1 MHSYIDV
8 DQLQINSAAADKLRK
23 VYKRYQNHEFDLLGS
38 GYVRVCYGMKARGAF
53 GHRYVSRAD
62 RILKYIA
69 ASRLKHICSDG
80 YTPINWYIDY
90 KSGYL
95 FDPVRYCSKIKCEK
109 SVGKHAG
116 ADIKCP
122 WELGRFYHLTQL
134 AVLAVCEKDD
144 RIGIIMEYR
153 DEVLDFIYMNPVG
166 KTVQWS
172 APMDIAVRIVNLTV
186 SYDMLNQV
194 DSAGILDHR
203 FDRLMEK
210 HINDSLDYLM
220 HHLEFSGRGSSNHY
234 LSNIAGMIYASAYL
248 PSSDWTDACLAFG
261 TQELIEQVACQ
272 FHDEGSHFE
281 GSTSYHRLSSEFV
294 LYSTALLYGVIHSER
309 KKALTKYDS
318 SLIKRLKS
326 KNKQKYDIESK
337 SFFPEWY
344 IDRLYH
350 MGYFTSSV
358 MKQNN
363 EVVQIGDNDSGRL
376 IKLTPLGSGDRDN
389 PIDHSGMLASMGGLF
404 HESMFQKYVYQL
416 PLEASFIS
424 ALSGN
429 LLLPGKRYMQE
440 IHCEKAQTYVAGNY
454 AYFEETVLFE
464 DDRTDLL
471 DGLSVLYFEKFGLLI
486 YKSKRL
492 FFSIVI
498 DTARFIHL
506 TGHTHN
512 DKLSVEV
519 MVDGRY
525 IVRDPG
531 GYVYTAAPETRN
543 LFRGTKAHNTIYVK
557 GLEQNIFA
565 GVFGMK
571 KQSKAYLLECTKEK
585 AVVREQYSGVDHIRE
600 VLFTGSAIKVKDYA
614 NKPFTVHFT
623 NSFYSIGYGKMRGRI
638 DYDS

>member
-8 DQLQINSAAADKLRK
+8 DKLQIDSATADKLKK

-38 GYVRVCYGMKARGAF
+38 GYVRVYYGIKTRGAY
-53 GHRYVSRAD
+53 GHRYVSRID
-62 RILKYIA
+62 RILKYIS
-69 ASRLKHICSDG
+69 ASKLKHICSDG
-80 YTPINWYIDY
+80 YAPINWYIDY
-90 KSGYL
+90 KSGYS
-95 FDPVRYCSKIKCEK
+95 FDPIRYHSKIRCEK
-109 SVGKHAG
+109 SVGKYAG
-116 ADIKCP
+116 VDIKCP
-122 WELGRFYHLTQL
+122 WELGRLYHLPQL
-134 AVLAVCEKDD
+134 AALAVCEKDGRN
-144 RIGIIMEYR
+144 RIIREYR

-172 APMDIAVRIVNLTV
+172 APMDISVRIVNLTV
-186 SYDMLNQV
+186 SYDVLNQV
-194 DSAGILDHR
+194 DSAGILDNR
-203 FDRLMEK
+203 FDCLIEK
-210 HINDSLDYLM
+210 HISDSLDYLM
-220 HHLEFSGRGSSNHY
+220 QNLEFFDRGSSNHY

-248 PSSDWTDACLAFG
+248 PSNDWTDACLAFG

-272 FHDEGSHFE
+272 FHEEGSHFE

-294 LYSTALLYGVIHSER
+294 LYSTALLFGVIHSVR
-309 KKALTKYDS
+309 KRCLQEYDS

-326 KNKQKYDIESK
+326 KKKQKYDIESK

-344 IDRLYH
+344 IDRLYN
-350 MGYFTSSV
+350 MGYFTRSA

-376 IKLTPLGSGDRDN
+376 IKLTPLGSGDKDN

-404 HESMFQKYVYQL
+404 HESIFEKYVKKL

-424 ALSGN
+424 TLSGN
-429 LLLPGKRYMQE
+429 ILLSGKRYVQE
-440 IHCEKAQTYVAGNY
+440 IHCEKDQKYAISNY
-454 AYFEETVLFE
+454 AYFEKMVLFE

-471 DGLSVLYFEKFGLLI
+471 EGLSILYFEKFGLLI
-486 YKSKRL
+486 FKSERL

-498 DTARFIHL
+498 DTARYINL
-506 TGHTHN
+506 IGHTHN

-519 MVDGRY
+519 MVDGKY
-525 IVRDPG
+525 IARDPG

-557 GLEQNIFA
+557 GVEQNVFD

-571 KQSKAYLLECTKEK
+571 KQARVYLLECTKEK
-585 AVVREQYSGVDHIRE
+585 VVARENYFGVDHIRE
-600 VLFTGSAIKVKDYA
+600 ILFSGSRIIVKDYA
-614 NKPFTVHFT
+614 NKPFSVHFA